1 MIHILLALRHCNA
14 DRRGETGSEYGHG
27 LAETA
32 AVKLSVVEIHLEIDI
47 IGKPHLIAIGLG
59 S

>member
-1 MIHILLALRHCNA
+1 MSHIPLALRHCNA
-14 DRRGETGSEYGHG
+14 DRWSETGAEYGHS

-47 IGKPHLIAIGLG
+47 IGKPHLIAIGLRR
-59 S
+59 